1 MDNYFRGDCIISI
14 FIGKEEFKNINYN
27 VYYRGSICLFLII
40 IFNLEFFGNFL
51 FFDFYKGR

>member
-1 MDNYFRGDCIISI
+1 MDNYFCGDCIISI

-51 FFDFYKGR
+51 FFDF